1 MAVMVKRALVII
13 ALLAASA
20 FALPAAA
27 QTYPTKPIRLLVG
40 FPPGGGADIVARILT
55 PELAESLQQQIVIDN
70 RAGAGS
76 AIASEIA
83 AKAVADGYTLLLVSS
98 AHAINAGLPR
108 KLSYDALNDFAG
120 VALVAGAPLVLV
132 TNPALPVKS
141 VTELIELARAK
152 PGQLNFGSSGSGGT
166 SHLAGELLKWMAK
179 VNLTHVPY
187 KGAPQALVDV
197 ISGQVQLLFPSLPTT
212 LPQIKA
218 GRVKAIAVT
227 SARRA
232 ATLPEIPT
240 VAESGVPAYEAT
252 NWYGMLAPAGTAKS
266 IVQKLNGAVLRAL
279 RTAEVNDAIVRQGAE
294 PLPSTP
300 ADFERYLKSEIAKWT
315 TVIRQAGVRAD

>member
-1 MAVMVKRALVII
+1 MRSLVITT
-13 ALLAASA
+13 LLVVCACAT
-20 FALPAAA
+20 PAAA
-27 QTYPTKPIRLLVG
+27 QTYPSKPIRLLVG
-40 FPPGGGADIVARILT
+40 FPPGGGADIVARILM

-108 KLSYDALNDFAG
+108 KLSYDALTDFAG
-120 VALVAGAPLVLV
+120 VALVAAAPLVLV
-132 TNPALPVKS
+132 IYPGLPVKS

-166 SHLAGELLKWMAK
+166 SHLAGELLKSMAK
-179 VNLTHVPY
+179 INLTHVPY

-218 GRVKAIAVT
+218 GRVKALAVT
-227 SARRA
+227 SAKRA
-232 ATLPEIPT
+232 TTLPEIPT
-240 VAESGVPAYEAT
+240 VAESGVPGYEAT
-252 NWYGMLAPAGTAKS
+252 NWYGMLAPAGTPQS

-279 RTAEVNDAIVRQGAE
+279 RTADVNDALVRQGAE

>member
-1 MAVMVKRALVII
+1 MRSLVITT
-13 ALLAASA
+13 LLAVCA
-20 FALPAAA
+20 FAPPAAA
-27 QTYPTKPIRLLVG
+27 QTYPSKPIRLLVG
-40 FPPGGGADIVARILT
+40 FPPGGGADIVARILI

-108 KLSYDALNDFAG
+108 KLSYDALTDFAG

-132 TNPALPVKS
+132 IYPGLPVKS

-166 SHLAGELLKWMAK
+166 SHLAGELLKTMAK

-212 LPQIKA
+212 FPQIKA
-218 GRVKAIAVT
+218 GRVKALAVT
-227 SARRA
+227 SAKRA
-232 ATLPEIPT
+232 TTLPEIPT
-240 VAESGVPAYEAT
+240 VAESGVPGYEAT
-252 NWYGMLAPAGTAKS
+252 NWYGMLAPAGTPQS

-279 RTAEVNDAIVRQGAE
+279 RTAEVNDALIRQGAE